1 MKRML
6 ILFMGILTLLVS
18 VAMNANSGSLK
29 NRSGIE
35 IGFGFREDS
44 GFQNEHYVFDVVN
57 HTSIENMTFSIGF
70 NHWVEENAAFNLSIS
85 VIDSENRTGID
96 DFGVY
101 DYNYAVVPI
110 MAGFKFYPNQ
120 NNNRSNFR
128 PFISMAMGPV
138 IRSQNY
144 NYAGSHVYNE
154 TYTETVFGGKVG
166 AGVDIIMGKH
176 MILGF
181 DGAYNH
187 YSDFENQFGL
197 ENIYNGP
204 EFGIRFG
211 FVFGGPKSPDN
222 SRGITRVHH

>member
-1 MKRML
+1 ML
-6 ILFMGILTLLVS
+6 IILMGILTLLVS

-44 GFQNEHYVFDVVN
+44 GLENEHTVFNVVN
-57 HTSIENMTFSIGF
+57 RTSIENMTFSLGF
-70 NHWVEENAAFNLSIS
+70 NHWIEENVAFNLSIS

-96 DFGVY
+96 EFGVY

-110 MAGFKFYPNQ
+110 MAGFRFYPNQ
-120 NNNRSNFR
+120 SRNHSNFR

-138 IRSQNY
+138 IRSSNY
-144 NYAGSHVYNE
+144 DYVGHGAYNE

-176 MILGF
+176 MLLGF
-181 DGAYNH
+181 DGSYNH
-187 YSDFENQFGL
+187 YSDFDSQFGL
-197 ENIYNGP
+197 ENVYNGP

-211 FVFGGPKSPDN
+211 FVFGGPKAPEN